1 MACRF
6 SYLDGGDDRPVLL
19 LLHAH
24 WMGASDFE
32 DVAPA
37 LADGWRIVALDQ
49 RGHGETDHGGA
60 HSIQAY
66 IGDVDALLDAAGI
79 NGPIVLLGH
88 SFGGMVANLYAAAR
102 PDRVRGVILED
113 IDVARD
119 DHHDFMLAWSGVY
132 PSREALEERSANA
145 WRRTCGS
152 PCARPRADGRSPS
165 NPQEVLDSKA
175 ALNGDHWA
183 EWLSHRCPALVIG
196 GANSR
201 VVSGETL
208 AEMARRRPD
217 TRLATI
223 DAGHCVHVDKPAEFV
238 EAVPPVPGDARL
250 GPDTGD
256 AMIEGPADQ
265 PWLTSAADWKR
276 LVEACASRA
285 QPGRPAPP
293 ANLPPGFCD
302 LSTGIAGECLQKWR
316 NYRIRVAVLAPA
328 RHGVLPSSRFAEML
342 AEESGK
348 GAFRIFETRESAV
361 EWLEEIGDEAGGG

>member
-1 MACRF
+1 MPLLKRHSFHHDGLWF
-6 SYLDGGDDRPVLL
+6 SYLDTEADRPVLL

-32 DVAPA
+32 EVAPA

-79 NGPIVLLGH
+79 GGPIVLLGH

-102 PDRVRGVILED
+102 PARVRGVILED

-132 PSREALEERSANA
+132 PSREALEEKVGARLAPYLRRSMREAPGG
-145 WRRTCGS
+145 WTLTF
-152 PCARPRADGRSPS
+152 D
-165 NPQEVLDSKA
+165 PQEVLDSKA

-183 EWLSHRCPALVIG
+183 EWLSHHCPALIIG
-196 GANSR
+196 GATSR

-217 TRLATI
+217 TRLVTI
-223 DAGHCVHVDKPAEFV
+223 DAGHCVHVDKPVEFI
-238 EAVPPVPGDARL
+238 EAVRQFLATL
-250 GPDTGD
+250 G
-256 AMIEGPADQ
+256 
-265 PWLTSAADWKR
+265 
-276 LVEACASRA
+276 
-285 QPGRPAPP
+285 
-293 ANLPPGFCD
+293 
-302 LSTGIAGECLQKWR
+302 
-316 NYRIRVAVLAPA
+316 
-328 RHGVLPSSRFAEML
+328 
-342 AEESGK
+342 
-348 GAFRIFETRESAV
+348 
-361 EWLEEIGDEAGGG
+361 